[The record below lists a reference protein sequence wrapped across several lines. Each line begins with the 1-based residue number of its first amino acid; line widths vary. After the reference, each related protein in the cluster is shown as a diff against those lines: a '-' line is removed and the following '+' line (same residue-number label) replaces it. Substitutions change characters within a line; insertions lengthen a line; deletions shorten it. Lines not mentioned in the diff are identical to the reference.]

1 MDVYLRKIFD
11 KNMLNRRILRIK
23 AFKVLYSSVLAGNM
37 SLSQAESQLEISCE
51 ATRDL
56 YIYML
61 GIISPLTKIAKDRIE
76 AAKAKFNPTE
86 EEKNPN
92 MKFAENALAVLID
105 SDQDFQKVFKKKK
118 FDWSQYDLLL
128 KKVMTSVA
136 SKEYFAEY
144 MASPERSLAEDC
156 KLFTRIYE
164 EEFEDCVELEKL
176 LEDKSLYWNDD
187 LAYSLTWCCKTLK
200 NLAKG
205 ESWSLI
211 PLYQSEMLKGDGVES
226 DKFFVRKLLQASF
239 AGYEKYSA
247 MVAESV
253 TGWEKERLFSTDVV
267 LISMGLAE
275 AVSFPTIPVKVTMN
289 EYVEISKFYGTPK
302 SRSFVN
308 GLLDKLVQQLANE
321 GQINKDGKGLL

>member
-1 MDVYLRKIFD
+1 
-11 KNMLNRRILRIK
+11 MLNRRILRIK
-23 AFKVLYSSVLAGNM
+23 AFKVLYSSILSGNVT
-37 SLSQAESQLEISCE
+37 LSQAESQLEVSCE

-61 GIISPLTKIAKDRIE
+61 GIVSPLTKIAQERIE
-76 AAKAKFNPTE
+76 SLKSKFNPTE
-86 EEKNPN
+86 EERNPN
-92 MKFAENALAVLID
+92 MKFAENALARLLD
-105 SDQDFQKVFKKKK
+105 NDEEFQKVFKKKK

-128 KKVMTSVA
+128 KKIMTSVA
-136 SKEYFAEY
+136 SKDYYAEY

-156 KLFTRIYE
+156 RLFTRIFE
-164 EEFEDCVELEKL
+164 EEFVDSEELETL
-176 LEDKSLYWNDD
+176 LEEKSLYWNDD
-187 LAYSLTWCCKTLK
+187 LAYSLTWCCKTFRSF
-200 NLAKG
+200 AAG
-205 ESWSLI
+205 ESWSLL
-211 PLYQSEMLKGDGVES
+211 PLYQSEMLKGEGVES

-267 LISMGLAE
+267 LIVMGLAE
-275 AVSFPTIPVKVTMN
+275 AVTFPTIPLKVSIN

-308 GLLDKLVQQLANE
+308 GLLDRLAQSLVNE
-321 GQINKDGKGLL
+321 GAIRKEGKGLL

>member
-1 MDVYLRKIFD
+1 M
-11 KNMLNRRILRIK
+11 
-23 AFKVLYSSVLAGNM
+23 LYSSILSGNVT
-37 SLSQAESQLEISCE
+37 LSQAESQLEVSCE

-61 GIISPLTKIAKDRIE
+61 GIVSPLTKIAQERIE
-76 AAKAKFNPTE
+76 SLKSKFNPTE
-86 EEKNPN
+86 EERNPN
-92 MKFAENALAVLID
+92 MKFAENALARLLD
-105 SDQDFQKVFKKKK
+105 NDEEFQKVFKKKK

-128 KKVMTSVA
+128 KKIMTSVA
-136 SKEYFAEY
+136 SKDYYAEY

-156 KLFTRIYE
+156 RLFTRIFE
-164 EEFEDCVELEKL
+164 EEFVDSEELETL
-176 LEDKSLYWNDD
+176 LEEKSLYWNDD
-187 LAYSLTWCCKTLK
+187 LAYSLTWCCKTFRSF
-200 NLAKG
+200 AAG
-205 ESWSLI
+205 ESWSLL
-211 PLYQSEMLKGDGVES
+211 PLYQSEMLKGEGVES

-267 LISMGLAE
+267 LIVMGLAE
-275 AVSFPTIPVKVTMN
+275 AVTFPTIPLKVSIN

-308 GLLDKLVQQLANE
+308 GLLDRLAQSLVNE
-321 GQINKDGKGLL
+321 GAIRKEGKGLL

>member
-1 MDVYLRKIFD
+1 MNVSLRKILT

-23 AFKVLYSSVLAGNM
+23 AFKVLYSSVLSDNM
-37 SLSQAESQLEISCE
+37 SLSQAEAQLDLSCE
-51 ATRDL
+51 STRDL
-56 YIYML
+56 YVYML
-61 GIISPLTKIAKDRIE
+61 GIVSPLTKIARERID
-76 AAKAKFNPTE
+76 AARAKFNPTE

-92 MKFAENALAVLID
+92 MKFADNALAVLLD
-105 SDQDFQKVFKKKK
+105 EDQDFQKLFKKKK
-118 FDWSQYDLLL
+118 FDWSQYDLFL

-156 KLFTRIYE
+156 KLFTKIYE
-164 EEFEDCVELEKL
+164 EEFVDSEELERI

-211 PLYQSEMLKGDGVES
+211 PLYQSEMLKGEGVES
-226 DKFFVRKLLQASF
+226 DKYFVRKLLQASF

-267 LISMGLAE
+267 LIVMGLAE
-275 AVSFPTIPVKVTMN
+275 AATFPTIPVKVTMN

-308 GLLDKLVQQLANE
+308 GLLDKLVQQLVNE
-321 GQINKDGKGLL
+321 GRINKEGKGLL